1 VVNNISN
8 NVSAYTINS
17 ATGALSPVSGSP
29 FPTGSAPV
37 SVVIDPSGKFA
48 YVANN
53 ISNSVSAYTINM
65 ASGALSPVSGSP
77 FPTGSAPISVVVDP
91 SGKFAYVANNNSNS
105 VSAYTIN
112 STTGALSP
120 VSGSQF
126 ATGHTP
132 LGVTIAGQ
140 SPVPFAAFMVEG
152 DITLAAPGTFAVNG
166 NFTLGAGSNGI
177 NPLSEGVVLQV
188 GNFFRTI
195 PAGSFISHPAQ
206 PNGRASFTFQSEID
220 SLDVRITQLDGG
232 TFQLE
237 AEGEGASLTRTG
249 NPATV
254 SLTIGDDGG
263 SAPLQ

>member
-1 VVNNISN
+1 MSAYTINSTTGALSPIGGSPFAAGTRPYDVAVDPSGKFAYVVNNISN
-8 NVSAYTINS
+8 DVSAYTINM

-29 FPTGSAPV
+29 FS
-37 SVVIDPSGKFA
+37 
-48 YVANN
+48 
-53 ISNSVSAYTINM
+53 
-65 ASGALSPVSGSP
+65 
-77 FPTGSAPISVVVDP
+77 TGSAPISVAVDP

-105 VSAYTIN
+105 VSAYSIN
-112 STTGALSP
+112 SATGALSP
-120 VSGSQF
+120 IGGSPF
-126 ATGHTP
+126 TTGHIP
-132 LGVTIAGQ
+132 LGVTIARQ

-152 DITLAAPGTFAVNG
+152 DIALAPPGTFAVNG
-166 NFTLGAGSNGI
+166 NFTLGGGSNGI
-177 NPLSEGVVLQV
+177 NPLTEGVVLQV

-220 SLDVRITQLDGG
+220 RLDVRITQLDGG

-237 AEGEGASLTRTG
+237 AEGEGASLTRIG